1 MSTKTKNVN
10 VIGAGLGR
18 TGTLSL
24 KKALEVLSL
33 GPCYHMIEVIGNK
46 EPKKWTEFSHGR
58 KNTELLHHV
67 LGEAGY
73 QSTCD
78 FPSCTYWKE
87 QLELYPD
94 AKVVLTVRD
103 PEKWYK
109 SCCDTIFKMQPNHP
123 QCSIGVKTC
132 QWLGLPAPG
141 FSQMLNQTVEHDF
154 FHGDLRKE
162 NVLKC
167 YKDHIAD
174 VVANCPKEK
183 LLVFEVSQ
191 GWAPLCEFLEVP
203 IPDQPFPNVNDTKE
217 FQRIVALTAGIGYGF
232 IGAIALAAAVC
243 VSKVATGKFV
253 PFM

>member
-1 MSTKTKNVN
+1 MSSKENQVK

-18 TGTLSL
+18 TGTASF
-24 KKALEVLSL
+24 KKALEILGF
-33 GPCYHMIEVIGNK
+33 GPCYHMYEVIENK
-46 EPKKWTEFSHGR
+46 KPKVWTEFSYDR
-58 KNTELLHHV
+58 KNKQLLHEI
-67 LGEAGY
+67 LGGLGY
-73 QSTCD
+73 QSTSD
-78 FPSCTYWKE
+78 FPSCIFWKE

-109 SCCDTIFKMQPNHP
+109 SCLDTILSLQPNHP
-123 QCSIGVKTC
+123 RCSFAIKVC
-132 QWLGLPAPG
+132 FWLGIPAPG
-141 FSQMLNQTVEHDF
+141 FTPMLNRLICDIF
-154 FHGDLRKE
+154 YHGNFEKE

-167 YKDHIAD
+167 HKDHIAD

-217 FQRIVALTAGIGYGF
+217 FQRIVVTCKAVGYGF
-232 IGAIALAAAVC
+232 MIAVALTAAVC
-243 VSKVATGKFV
+243 VSKVVTGKFV